1 MPNTNNVITT
11 AEQLPLVLTVDMVCN
26 IMGISR
32 AKAYELSH
40 SQNFPVIRVGRRIA
54 IPRDNFLRWLDETA
68 RNNG

>member
-32 AKAYELSH
+32 SKAYELSH
-40 SQNFPVIRVGRRIA
+40 SQTFPVIRVGRRIA